1 MLFVKAAVAV
11 DAYVFD
17 VLMRDILGH
26 DQQPSAL
33 VVYLFLYAS
42 AARNGWRP
50 VEASLRRIADETGIS
65 KSAVQAGLQNLH
77 RRELIETTMIHPTA
91 SPIHRVLRPWRR
103 RWTKRRSRSPR
114 RG

>member
-1 MLFVKAAVAV
+1 MLFAKSSIDV

-26 DQQPSAL
+26 DHQPSAL

-50 VEASLRRIADETGIS
+50 VAASLRRMADETGIS
-65 KSAVQAGLQNLH
+65 KSAVQAALQNLH
-77 RRELIETTMIHPTA
+77 RRELIHTTMTHPTA
-91 SPIHRVLRPWRR
+91 LPLHRVRRPWRR
-103 RWTKRRSRSPR
+103 RWTKN
-114 RG
+114 